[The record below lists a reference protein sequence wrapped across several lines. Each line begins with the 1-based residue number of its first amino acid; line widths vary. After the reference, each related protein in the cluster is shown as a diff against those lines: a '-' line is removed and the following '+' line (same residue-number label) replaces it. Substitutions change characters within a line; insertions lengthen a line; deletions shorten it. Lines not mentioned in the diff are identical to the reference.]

1 MSFSDREK
9 FLFHCAVAMTMS
21 TMNKQHPLDLQGVI
35 EVVREGRCRSL
46 TEDDVNSL
54 YEDITEEVNHG
65 QSIYE
70 EMIAKL
76 RGEDVESL
84 R

>member
-1 MSFSDREK
+1 MVFSQRER
-9 FLFHCAVAMTMS
+9 FLFHVAVAMTMS